1 MIGKFKYMSFKEFSK
16 YCNDRAADGQ
26 WSLEEALLCWNS
38 ISKIY
43 KIKVKRFGIIPSKK
57 LTEQAQEEAWQELLN
72 K

>member
-26 WSLEEALLCWNS
+26 WSLEEALLCLNS

-43 KIKVKRFGIIPSKK
+43 KIKVRNIGSLYNKERK
-57 LTEQAQEEAWQELLN
+57 LCETLE
-72 K
+72 